1 VTIIRALSYLCCK
14 KAEMNF
20 CLQSE
25 FFKIE
30 SRWYHQKW
38 VKTFIENY
46 YSDWYY
52 ATLFFN

>member
-1 VTIIRALSYLCCK
+1 
-14 KAEMNF
+14 MNF